1 MNRCKCLHPRQRALE
16 LADVALDLV
25 RDEVQDFLRHKAC
38 AAAQLG
44 VEDREASFEVWRLD
58 VGDEAPLESRSQPVL
73 QCRNLFRG
81 TVGGDDDLL
90 VDLVQRIEGVEE
102 LFLRP
107 VFPREELNVV
117 DEQHVDR
124 AVLVPEL
131 AHASS
136 GDGADHLVGEL
147 LRRQVDDALAREA
160 VVHLMADGVHQVR
173 LAQAHA
179 AVEEQ
184 RVVAVARCFGHGLGG
199 RVGELGVVTDDER
212 REAKTRIEL

>member
-1 MNRCKCLHPRQRALE
+1 M
-16 LADVALDLV
+16 
-25 RDEVQDFLRHKAC
+25 
-38 AAAQLG
+38 
-44 VEDREASFEVWRLD
+44 
-58 VGDEAPLESRSQPVL
+58 
-73 QCRNLFRG
+73 
-81 TVGGDDDLL
+81 
-90 VDLVQRIEGVEE
+90 
-102 LFLRP
+102 
-107 VFPREELNVV
+107 
-117 DEQHVDR
+117 
-124 AVLVPEL
+124 PEL

-179 AVEEQ
+179 AVEEEW
-184 RVVAVARCFGHGLGG
+184 VVAVARCFGHGLGG